1 MKISLEVEE
10 FLTYLITEKGDS
22 LKTIECYKKDL
33 KEFSDYLS
41 DKDCSLLSN
50 DDMNDFLSFLKEKGM
65 KNNSLIRKSMSVK
78 GFYSFLK
85 REGIITVALSDLVT
99 PKKEGKLPDILS
111 MDEMERLLG
120 MMDLSTAKGQLDH
133 AMVLICFSCGLR
145 VSELVNLRIDQI
157 NTKNGYLRVSG
168 KRNRQRL
175 IPISKDA
182 LEGMN
187 QYVLAVRDKSHTKS
201 PCLFVH
207 ENGKEVSRQY
217 FFLELKKYVKMAG
230 INKNVSPHTLRH
242 SYASILLEN
251 GAQLRTIQELL
262 GHQDI
267 STTQIYTHISKKKE
281 QEEYDQAMRRK

>member
-33 KEFSDYLS
+33 KEFSDYFS